1 MRQVLLHV
9 EMSDHCM
16 FELLLYEENSKF
28 NISLSCKKFVSYKM
42 SDEIYYFK
50 IVKFKNWNSCISCC
64 FEYNFNIL

>member
-28 NISLSCKKFVSYKM
+28 NISLSCKK
-42 SDEIYYFK
+42 
-50 IVKFKNWNSCISCC
+50 SC
-64 FEYNFNIL
+64 FL